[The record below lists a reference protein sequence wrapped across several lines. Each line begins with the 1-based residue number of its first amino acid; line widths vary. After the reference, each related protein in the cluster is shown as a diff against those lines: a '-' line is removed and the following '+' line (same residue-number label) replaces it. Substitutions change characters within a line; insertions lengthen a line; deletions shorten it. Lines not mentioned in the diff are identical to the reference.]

1 MIQRLVL
8 ITFVFTI
15 SLCAS
20 TWCVAQVAPD
30 APPTLTLTLRGIELR
45 LPLSKVLPKEYLFWA
60 RAKPSDLKI
69 DYLKSDPPHP
79 SFSAL
84 AAEAVT
90 VGELCHVGRLHPTLQ
105 IVQSCPAP
113 EGTKTRLDAWRDFL
127 SGKRT
132 QLPPGAQVY
141 VVRNGTDIFQVVR
154 DDLKKKPVE
163 LNKIF
168 NRKIPI
174 STKISP
180 PCQFPP
186 SANGKKIT
194 QLCARS
200 LPVSIPDF
208 SASIKEIDR
217 WKGELVVTRLMPGP
231 SSALLALQ
239 AGTGRQVRVRVN
251 VEAPSCEFWGRRY
264 KFGDTATAYAKSV
277 IPQGQTCTGIPLI
290 CAPENL
296 PVPLKGRWLKTE
308 GTIAPFEI
316 EFNPSAFFSSC
327 QVQSPPSSSSSSSDE
342 SSDESS
348 SLPQSQ
354 SSSSE
359 ETLGLEVELG
369 RPKEVEVTA
378 CGDGKVEGR
387 EECED
392 DIHCAAHQLEQV
404 GRLSGMKC
412 VDCVC
417 VEPTC
422 GNGKKDDTEECD
434 ESTPDGTAGE
444 GGIGSLNFQCAS
456 DRICFGCKCYG
467 GT

>member
-8 ITFVFTI
+8 IAFVFTI

-30 APPTLTLTLRGIELR
+30 APPTRTLTLEGIELQ
-45 LPLSKVLPKEYLFWA
+45 LPLSNVLPKGYLFWA

-90 VGELCHVGRLHPTLQ
+90 VGELCHVARLHPTLQ

-127 SGKRT
+127 SGKRK

-141 VVRNGTDIFQVVR
+141 VVRNGTDILPVVR

-163 LNKIF
+163 LNTIL

-186 SANGKKIT
+186 SAKGKKIT

-217 WKGELVVTRLMPGP
+217 WKGELVVTRSMPGP

-251 VEAPSCEFWGRRY
+251 VEAPSCEF
-264 KFGDTATAYAKSV
+264 
-277 IPQGQTCTGIPLI
+277 
-290 CAPENL
+290 
-296 PVPLKGRWLKTE
+296 
-308 GTIAPFEI
+308 
-316 EFNPSAFFSSC
+316 
-327 QVQSPPSSSSSSSDE
+327 
-342 SSDESS
+342 
-348 SLPQSQ
+348 
-354 SSSSE
+354 
-359 ETLGLEVELG
+359 
-369 RPKEVEVTA
+369 
-378 CGDGKVEGR
+378 
-387 EECED
+387 
-392 DIHCAAHQLEQV
+392 
-404 GRLSGMKC
+404 
-412 VDCVC
+412 
-417 VEPTC
+417 
-422 GNGKKDDTEECD
+422 
-434 ESTPDGTAGE
+434 
-444 GGIGSLNFQCAS
+444 
-456 DRICFGCKCYG
+456 
-467 GT
+467 